1 MKCLGRD
8 RMKRLLIIALL
19 LLLLL
24 ATPVY
29 AYTPPGQSSD
39 NATDIILWH
48 GDNVTIESANI
59 TGGVEIT
66 GDVVVTGEVEITG
79 LTESNERIA
88 ADFLAFIIVAFI
100 IAIVLAKGG
109 VILYALG
116 VPVALVYGFVTASEQ
131 EVYSPLWVAGVAIGI
146 LGLYFLYQIGADVM
160 GRKKK

>member
-1 MKCLGRD
+1 
-8 RMKRLLIIALL
+8 MKRLLIALL
-19 LLLLL
+19 LLLALPL
-24 ATPVY
+24 SVTSAY

-66 GDVVVTGEVEITG
+66 GDVEITGEVEITG
-79 LTESNERIA
+79 LTESNESIA
-88 ADFLAFIIVAFI
+88 ADFLAFTIAAFI
-100 IAIVLAKGG
+100 IVIVLIKGG

-116 VPVALVYGFVTASEQ
+116 VPVAFVYGFVTASEQ
-131 EVYSPLWVAGVAIGI
+131 EVYSPLWVAGVAIGL
-146 LGLYFLYQIGADVM
+146 LGLYFLYQIAADVI